1 MVNGDPEGP
10 IAVFDSGVGGLTV
23 FRAIGELLPQEDLVY
38 FGDTA
43 RFPYGPR
50 SVDEVAEFAHQISE
64 RMVSDGAK
72 MLVIA
77 CNSMTAASYPDAT
90 GTYDIPVVGVI
101 RPGVRAGA
109 TATRNGKV
117 GVIGT
122 GSTISSGTY
131 QRALTEADPS
141 LEVHTQICPIF
152 VEKVEAGDT
161 FSEELVSVAESY
173 LGEMMSAGVDT
184 LILGCTH
191 YPLLKGVLHWVTK
204 GEVVLISS
212 ADEVAKDVYASLVET
227 GLLRRSGKV
236 GERRYEVSGDPED
249 FMRVA
254 SLFIPGISEVRS
266 RPWVETPQ
274 ESR

>member
-1 MVNGDPEGP
+1 MVSPAGSEGP
-10 IAVFDSGVGGLTV
+10 IAVFDSGIGGLTV
-23 FRAIGELLPQEDLVY
+23 FRAISELLPQEDLIY

-50 SVDEVAEFAHQISE
+50 PVDEVRGFAHQIMD
-64 RMVSDGAK
+64 RMVSEGTK

-77 CNSMTAASYPDAT
+77 CNSMTSAVYPDARDS
-90 GTYDIPVVGVI
+90 YDVPVVGVV

-122 GSTISSGTY
+122 ESTISSGTY
-131 QRALTEADPS
+131 QRALSEADAS
-141 LEVHTQICPIF
+141 LEIHTQICPVF
-152 VEKVEAGDT
+152 VEKVESGDT
-161 FSEELVSVAESY
+161 FSEELVDIAEEY
-173 LGEMMSAGVDT
+173 LREMMEAGVDT

-227 GLLRRSGKV
+227 RLLRRSGKV
-236 GERRYEVSGDPED
+236 GERRYEVSGDPNHFLE
-249 FMRVA
+249 VA
-254 SLFIPGISEVRS
+254 SLFMPGITEVGY
-266 RPWVETPQ
+266 RPWVDAK
-274 ESR
+274 ESA